1 MKDSIDDYIKMNQAG
16 QVLELCKK
24 YYDKE
29 VLMLNNGDVFATTME
44 ESYNKQKAFV
54 ESVVNFDVK
63 LVSSLINEN
72 VVELTF
78 HYKMTGAGGQVNE
91 FTGKHIQTWQNRKI
105 IKEEYISISKHH
117 YAIDCWS
124 LLASECRSPINKH
137 NVLLLFTLPHMPS
150 GHALVFVGLV
160 SNFQEK
166 A

>member
-1 MKDSIDDYIKMNQAG
+1 MQALIDDYIKMNQAG

-44 ESYNKQKAFV
+44 ESYNKQKSFV
-54 ESVVNFDVK
+54 ESVVKFDVK

-105 IKEEYISISKHH
+105 IKEEYISIS
-117 YAIDCWS
+117 
-124 LLASECRSPINKH
+124 
-137 NVLLLFTLPHMPS
+137 
-150 GHALVFVGLV
+150 
-160 SNFQEK
+160 
-166 A
+166 